1 MCLLGLLL
9 IFVVAALVFPIVFLL
24 GVSPVT
30 RQVIALVAFAMV
42 TIGVV
47 VVVFAQKIYR
57 VATGVTVGGDMSIS
71 KSESST
77 SLANDDIRRQIVG
90 VSTKR
95 LVYASEE
102 ELARKR
108 PEEAVLICNEQLD
121 KWRVLLV
128 RAQTRIDSSDQH
140 SSSYSHGPSS
150 RAYSPVS
157 VYPIAEDELQAPS
170 ISTGCPTANADDA
183 VRDFHHSDV

>member
-1 MCLLGLLL
+1 M
-9 IFVVAALVFPIVFLL
+9 FPIVFLL

-71 KSESST
+71 KSESSAP
-77 SLANDDIRRQIVG
+77 LANDDIRRQIVG
-90 VSTKR
+90 ASTKR

-108 PEEAVLICNEQLD
+108 PEEAVSICNEQLE
-121 KWRVLLV
+121 KWRALLI

-140 SSSYSHGPSS
+140 SSSMSKPAPHVGPYS
-150 RAYSPVS
+150 AVF
-157 VYPIAEDELQAPS
+157 VYPVAEDDLEGPPGHPKNHL
-170 ISTGCPTANADDA
+170 DA
-183 VRDFHHSDV
+183 VRDFREPV